1 MRLTTD
7 KPVMEMGMWELSH
20 NGCYI
25 GPDKRVR
32 YRDYDRDEDA
42 RELIAKCM
50 ESSGVFDADEIGD
63 LLADPEGFDDCL
75 LDCTQF
81 PIESQDGMIANLY
94 RLIVAN
100 AELREALK
108 RYEDVGAVEEFKA
121 FKERSRENGAE

>member
-1 MRLTTD
+1 
-7 KPVMEMGMWELSH
+7 MWELSH
-20 NGCYI
+20 NCCYI
-25 GPDKRVR
+25 GPEKNVR

-50 ESSGVFDADEIGD
+50 ENSGVFDADEIGA
-63 LLADPEGFDDCL
+63 LLADPESFDDCL

-81 PIESQDGMIANLY
+81 PIESQDGMVANLY

-108 RYEDVGAVEEFKA
+108 RYEDVGTVEEFRA
-121 FKERSRENGAE
+121 CKERSEANAAE